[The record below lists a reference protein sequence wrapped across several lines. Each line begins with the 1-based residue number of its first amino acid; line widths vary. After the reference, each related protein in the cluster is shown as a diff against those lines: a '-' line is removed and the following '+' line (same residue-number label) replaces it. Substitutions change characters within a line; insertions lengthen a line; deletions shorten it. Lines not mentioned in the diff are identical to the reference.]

1 MHELSIAN
9 NLIEVVTQHVD
20 QLESSKVLSVTIRIG
35 ALSCVNKGALD
46 FSFDLIAED
55 TCLSGAKISY
65 VDVPVS
71 IYCKPCDQ
79 EVELPGI
86 QHFCCPVCQTPSPDI
101 RKGREL
107 DVENIE
113 VV

>member
-9 NLIEVVTQHVD
+9 NLIEIVTQHVE
-20 QLESSKVLSVTIRIG
+20 QSGASTVLSVTIRIG

-46 FSFDLIAED
+46 FSFDLITEG
-55 TCLSGAKISY
+55 TCLGGAEIRY

-71 IYCKPCDQ
+71 IYCGPCKQ

-86 QHFCCPVCQTPSPDI
+86 QRFCCPICKTPSPDI